1 MIQIL
6 TQDAMNILGESYEW
20 MKKYPAQLMI
30 YCFAEGLEFGLIIFK
45 NKSSGQIK
53 QFSVKLDLDYLD
65 KIFAKARM
73 INDIVKV
80 IVEHGGIDAGGSVD
94 CLPERI
100 NKLRTCEGCDFN
112 HICLPDIHF
121 DQIKIQDDPI
131 FEKEIKRKTEKL
143 LSLHG
148 YVPSAKE
155 ELADYRLSFEVGMD
169 LREVTGYGHSP
180 IPLQVGYGH
189 YWNHYYGSY
198 GMYVPYA
205 RSVYNHWLI
214 MRVSDT
220 GRLNPL
226 RKGIVEWV
234 GEAATARYSAD
245 LREAINYLLVGSFE
259 YFGQDT
265 KKRMTVTIDENN
277 PMIKEI
283 ME

>member
-1 MIQIL
+1 MKRFCLIL
-6 TQDAMNILGESYEW
+6 TVLPVFLAGCAESYRVHVNGFSEAERPIW
-20 MKKYPAQLMI
+20 NKAPI
-30 YCFAEGLEFGLIIFK
+30 YVA
-45 NKSSGQIK
+45 
-53 QFSVKLDLDYLD
+53 V
-65 KIFAKARM
+65 
-73 INDIVKV
+73 
-80 IVEHGGIDAGGSVD
+80 DANS
-94 CLPERI
+94 E
-100 NKLRTCEGCDFN
+100 N
-112 HICLPDIHF
+112 
-121 DQIKIQDDPI
+121 PI

-148 YVPSAKE
+148 YVPSVKE

-169 LREVTGYGHSP
+169 TREVTGYGYSHT
-180 IPLQVGYGH
+180 PLWVGYGH
-189 YWNHYYGSY
+189 YWHHYYGSY

-205 RSVYNHWLI
+205 RSIYNHWLI
-214 MRVSDT
+214 MRLSDT

-226 RKGIVEWV
+226 RKGMVEWV
-234 GEAATARYSAD
+234 GEAVAVGYSPD